1 MKFRMVDN
9 IIAYDPGR
17 SICGTKV
24 VSFEEYQLKSAFAGQ
39 PALPESLI
47 MEALFQL
54 GNWLIMLTSD
64 FSRMG
69 LVVRFQRVEFL
80 HSLTPVHSMLMEVRV
95 RRYREDGILF
105 EGEARTGQQTV
116 VRGQRCMAIPVDLAT
131 YCDPADLR
139 VLFSEIYRPLK
150 DARG

>member
-9 IIAYDPGR
+9 IVAYDPGC
-17 SICGTKV
+17 SIRGTKV
-24 VSFEEYQLKSAFAGQ
+24 VSFEEYQLKSAFAGP

-54 GNWLIMLTSD
+54 GSWLITLTSD
-64 FSRMG
+64 FAQMG
-69 LVVRFQRVEFL
+69 QVVRFRRAEFL
-80 HSLTPVHSMLMEVRV
+80 HALTPGRSMLMEIRA
-95 RRYREDGILF
+95 RRYREKAVLF
-105 EGEARTGQQTV
+105 EGEARAGQQTI
-116 VRGQRCMAIPVDLAT
+116 VRGRSCLAVPVDLAS

-150 DARG
+150 DVRG